1 MNNFDMNKTARESPK
16 ADVDTMSNLLKKGFA
31 IILLLILFLAVI
43 NIFQLQKTRQQL
55 HDVVSINIE
64 KMALGSI
71 MRDSIRLRTISL
83 YKMLETHDDYF
94 LRNEELIQFYNH
106 AERYREARDKTLA
119 LGVTNIE
126 KKLNKEIVAQIKVA
140 QPLARDAAVN
150 MFSNLSH
157 EQLQKKVNIAI
168 KSQQKLYLLLNQ
180 LNTLQE
186 NQANQALKEVNE
198 NFLYTIILTSVVTI
212 IVIFLIYKVA
222 TRLYTYVINNSI
234 ILTQNNRELQQAY
247 IKAEES
253 TKIKSEFLAK
263 MSHEIRTPMNGIMGM
278 LQLLLTTRL
287 NEEQKDYTDTALSS
301 SNELMVIIDN
311 VLDYSKLESGELELE
326 KSTFNLPA
334 IIVDVIN
341 AFKKEADNKNIK
353 MSYSIQPE
361 VTENYVGDLAR
372 ILQVLMHLTENAVKF
387 TRQGE
392 VKVTVAANESMPTA
406 TELYFEVR
414 DSGIGI
420 PDKEKDNLFT
430 AFSQVDNSIAREYD
444 GTGLGL
450 SLCKNL
456 VALMNGEIGVK
467 DAKDGGSIFWFTL
480 KLEHADV

>member
-1 MNNFDMNKTARESPK
+1 MNKTARESPK
-16 ADVDTMSNLLKKGFA
+16 ADVDTMSSLLKKGFT

-55 HDVVSINIE
+55 HGVVSINIK

-71 MRDSIRLRTISL
+71 LRDSIRLRTISL
-83 YKMLETHDDYF
+83 YKMLEIHNNYF
-94 LRNEELIQFYNH
+94 KRDEELTRFYSH
-106 AERYREARDKTLA
+106 AKRYREARDKTLA
-119 LGVTNIE
+119 LGVTSIE

-140 QPLARDAAVN
+140 QPLTRDAAIS

-157 EQLQKKVNIAI
+157 RQLQEKVNIAI

-234 ILTQNNRELQQAY
+234 ILTQNNIELQQAY

-326 KSTFNLPA
+326 RSTFNLPA

-341 AFKKEADNKNIK
+341 AFKKEADNKNIT

-392 VKVTVAANESMPTA
+392 VKVTVAANESMQTA

-467 DAKDGGSIFWFTL
+467 DAEDGGCIFWFTL